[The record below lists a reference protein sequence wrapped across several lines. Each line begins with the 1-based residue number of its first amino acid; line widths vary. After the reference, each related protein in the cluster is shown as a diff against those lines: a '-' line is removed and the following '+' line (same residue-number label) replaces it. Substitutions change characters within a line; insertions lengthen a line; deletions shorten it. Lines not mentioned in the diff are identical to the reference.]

1 MRIRTALRAAG
12 ALTGLVPVLAHAAGP
27 AEHSGA
33 KLPLNVTAIAIFCG
47 FVLLTLGIT
56 YWASKRSRT
65 ASDFLTA
72 GGNITGFQNG
82 LAIAGDAVSSATVL
96 GLVSFIYARGFDGL
110 VSSVGFFVGWP
121 VLLLLMA
128 DRLRNLGRYT
138 FADIIS
144 FRLDPKPTRC
154 LAAVCGLTVVFFY
167 LIIQIVGAGELVT
180 LLFGLDYEV
189 AVVAVGVLMVI
200 YVTFGGMVATTWV
213 QIIKAT
219 LLLFGLTLLGILVM
233 SRFGFSLETLAVK
246 AVASN
251 RAGAVV
257 MGPGSFLSSP
267 IGALS
272 VAIGSVCGISGL
284 PHILMRFFTVP
295 DARAA
300 RMSVFYASGI
310 LGYSFLLS
318 AILGLAGMSLIAT
331 DPQFF
336 EGGNLG
342 GKLLGGANLVSLH
355 LAQLTGGN
363 LLFGFLAA
371 VLFATILAV
380 VSGLAISG
388 AAAISHDL
396 YANVF
401 RSGRASGE
409 DEVRVT
415 KIATVGLGMVMI
427 ALGILFKGQN
437 LTFLTVLAVGVAA
450 SANFPLLVLSMYW
463 KGLTTRGALWGGWGG
478 LISATA
484 LVILGPGVW
493 TSVLGHQAPIF
504 PYDGPAIVSMPL
516 SFLLAYVMS
525 VTDRSERARIERS
538 RFAAQLVQAQTGF
551 GTAASSHAAV
561 REVAARTKAA
571 IDV

>member
-1 MRIRTALRAAG
+1 M
-12 ALTGLVPVLAHAAGP
+12 
-27 AEHSGA
+27 
-33 KLPLNVTAIAIFCG
+33 PLNLTAIAIFCG
-47 FVLLTLGIT
+47 FVVLTLAIT
-56 YWASKRSRT
+56 WWASRRSST

-72 GGNITGFQNG
+72 GGNITGIQNG

-96 GLVSFIYARGFDGL
+96 GLVSFIYARGYDGF
-110 VSSVGFFVGWP
+110 VSSVGFFIGWP

-128 DRLRNLGRYT
+128 DRLRNLGQFT
-138 FADIIS
+138 FADIVS
-144 FRLDPKPTRC
+144 LRLEPKPTRC

-167 LIIQIVGAGELVT
+167 LIIQIVGAGELIT
-180 LLFGLDYEV
+180 LLFGLNYEV

-213 QIIKAT
+213 QIIKAS
-219 LLLFGLTLLGILVM
+219 LLMFGLTLLAILVM
-233 SRFGFSLETLAVK
+233 ARFGFSLETLAVK
-246 AVASN
+246 AVTAN
-251 RAGAVV
+251 RSGAAI

-272 VAIGSVCGISGL
+272 IAVGSVCGISGL

-300 RMSVFYASGI
+300 RMSVFYASGL
-310 LGYSFLLS
+310 LGYSFVIS
-318 AILGLAGMSLIAT
+318 AILGLAGMSLVAT

-336 EGGNLG
+336 EGGILG
-342 GKLLGGANLVSLH
+342 GKLLGGANLVSLY

-401 RSGRASGE
+401 RSGKTTEAA
-409 DEVRVT
+409 EVRVT
-415 KIATVGLGMVMI
+415 KLATVALGVVMI
-427 ALGILFKGQN
+427 VLGILFKGQN
-437 LTFLTVLAVGVAA
+437 LTFLTVLAFGIAA

-478 LISATA
+478 LLTATL

-493 TSVLGHQAPIF
+493 TSVLGHAAPIF
-504 PYDGPAIVSMPL
+504 PYDGPAVVSMPL

-525 VTDRSERARIERS
+525 VTDRSERARVERA
-538 RFAAQLVQAQTGF
+538 RFPAMLVRAQTGV
-551 GTAASSHAAV
+551 ASGAS
-561 REVAARTKAA
+561 VAH
-571 IDV
+571 

>member
-1 MRIRTALRAAG
+1 MPI
-12 ALTGLVPVLAHAAGP
+12 
-27 AEHSGA
+27 
-33 KLPLNVTAIAIFCG
+33 NVTAIVIFCG
-47 FVLLTLGIT
+47 FVVLTLAIT
-56 YWASKRSRT
+56 WWASRRSST

-96 GLVSFIYARGFDGL
+96 GLVSFVYARGYDGL
-110 VSSVGFFVGWP
+110 VSALGFFVGWP

-128 DRLRNLGRYT
+128 DRLRNLGRFT

-180 LLFGLDYEV
+180 LVFGLSYEV
-189 AVVAVGVLMVI
+189 AVVTVGVLMII

-213 QIIKAT
+213 QIIKAS
-219 LLLFGLTLLGILVM
+219 LLLLGLTLLGVLVM
-233 SRFGFSLETLAVK
+233 SRFSFSFETLAAK
-246 AVASN
+246 AVAAN
-251 RAGAVV
+251 RSGAAV
-257 MGPGSFLSSP
+257 MGPGAFLSSP
-267 IGALS
+267 IGAVS
-272 VAIGSVCGISGL
+272 VALGSVCGISGL

-300 RMSVFYASGI
+300 RVSVFYASGI
-310 LGYSFLLS
+310 LGYSQLVC
-318 AILGLAGMSLIAT
+318 AMLGVAGMSLVAT

-336 EGGNLG
+336 EGGILG
-342 GKLLGGANLVSLH
+342 GKLLGGANLVSLY

-401 RSGRASGE
+401 RSGQASE
-409 DEVRVT
+409 ASEVRVT
-415 KIATVGLGMVMI
+415 KIATVVIGVVMI
-427 ALGILFKGQN
+427 GLGILFKGQN
-437 LTFLTVLAVGVAA
+437 IQFLAVVSVGVAA
-450 SANFPLLVLSMYW
+450 SANFPLLVLAMYW

-478 LISATA
+478 LLTATA
-484 LVILGPGVW
+484 LVILGPAVW
-493 TSVLGHQAPIF
+493 TSVLGHATPLF
-504 PYDGPAIVSMPL
+504 PYDGPAVVSMPL

-525 VTDRSERARIERS
+525 VTDRSERARVERS
-538 RFAAQLVQAQTGF
+538 RFPAMLVRAQTGVS
-551 GTAASSHAAV
+551 GAV
-561 REVAARTKAA
+561 SVAR
-571 IDV
+571 

>member
-1 MRIRTALRAAG
+1 VRAAASLFLLGVATGLWPAAARAAG
-12 ALTGLVPVLAHAAGP
+12 LV
-27 AEHSGA
+27 EHSDA
-33 KLPLNVTAIAIFCG
+33 RLPLNLTAIAIFCG
-47 FVLLTLGIT
+47 FVVLTLAIT

-72 GGNITGFQNG
+72 GGNITGVQNG

-96 GLVSFIYARGFDGL
+96 GLVSFIYARGYDGL
-110 VSSVGFFVGWP
+110 VSAIGFFVGWP

-128 DRLRNLGRYT
+128 DRLRNLGRFT

-144 FRLDPKPTRC
+144 LRLDPKPTRC

-167 LIIQIVGAGELVT
+167 LIIQIVGAGELIT

-213 QIIKAT
+213 QIIKAS

-233 SRFGFSLETLAVK
+233 GRFGFSFETLAAR
-246 AVASN
+246 AVASH
-251 RAGAVV
+251 RTGAGV

-267 IGALS
+267 VGALS

-318 AILGLAGMSLIAT
+318 AVLGLAGMSLIAT

-401 RSGRASGE
+401 RSGQASGAA
-409 DEVRVT
+409 EVRVT
-415 KIATVGLGMVMI
+415 KIATVGLGVVMI
-427 ALGILFKGQN
+427 VLGILFKGQN

-463 KGLTTRGALWGGWGG
+463 EGLTTRGALWGGWGG
-478 LISATA
+478 LVSATA
-484 LVILGPGVW
+484 LVVLGPGVW
-493 TSVLGHQAPIF
+493 VGVLGHAAPVF
-504 PYDGPAIVSMPL
+504 PYDGPAVVSMPL
-516 SFLLAYVMS
+516 SFLLAFVMS
-525 VTDRSERARIERS
+525 VTDRSERARIERAS
-538 RFAAQLVQAQTGF
+538 FAALLVRAQTGI
-551 GTAASSHAAV
+551 G
-561 REVAARTKAA
+561 VAAPVAH
-571 IDV
+571 

>member
-1 MRIRTALRAAG
+1 MA
-12 ALTGLVPVLAHAAGP
+12 LVPVAAHAAGP
-27 AEHSGA
+27 VEHSDA
-33 KLPLNVTAIAIFCG
+33 RLPLNLTAIAIFCG
-47 FVLLTLGIT
+47 FVVLTLAIT
-56 YWASKRSRT
+56 WWASKRTRT
-65 ASDFLTA
+65 ANDFLTA

-96 GLVSFIYARGFDGL
+96 GLVSFIYSTGYDGF

-121 VLLLLMA
+121 LLLLLMA
-128 DRLRNLGRYT
+128 DRLRNLGRFT

-167 LIIQIVGAGELVT
+167 LIIQIVGAGELIT
-180 LLFGLDYEV
+180 LLFGLDYKV

-213 QIIKAT
+213 QIIKAS

-233 SRFGFSLETLAVK
+233 SRFGFNIETLANR
-246 AVASN
+246 AVAAN
-251 RAGAVV
+251 PRGAAV
-257 MGPGSFLSSP
+257 MGPGTFLSSP
-267 IGALS
+267 IGSIS

-336 EGGNLG
+336 EGGNLA
-342 GKLLGGANLVSLH
+342 GKLLGGSNLVSLH

-401 RSGRASGE
+401 KDGRASE
-409 DEVRVT
+409 ASEVRVT
-415 KIATVGLGMVMI
+415 KIATVGLGAIMI
-427 ALGILFKGQN
+427 GLGLLFRGQN

-478 LISATA
+478 LLSATM

-493 TSVLGHQAPIF
+493 VGVLGYAEPVF
-504 PYDGPAIVSMPL
+504 PYSGPAVVSMPI
-516 SFLLAYVMS
+516 SFLLAFVMS
-525 VTDRSERARIERS
+525 VTDQSERAQSERAA
-538 RFAAQLVQAQTGF
+538 FAAQLVRAQTGIGA
-551 GTAASSHAAV
+551 GTSAVPASVH
-561 REVAARTKAA
+561 
-571 IDV
+571 

>member
-1 MRIRTALRAAG
+1 MRNGALLRAACLC
-12 ALTGLVPVLAHAAGP
+12 AILVPVGAHAAGP
-27 AEHSGA
+27 VEHSDA
-33 KLPLNVTAIAIFCG
+33 RLPLNLTAIAIFCG
-47 FVLLTLGIT
+47 FVVLTLAIT
-56 YWASKRSRT
+56 WWASKRTRT
-65 ASDFLTA
+65 ANDFLTA

-96 GLVSFIYARGFDGL
+96 GLVSFIYSTGYDGF

-121 VLLLLMA
+121 LLLLLMA
-128 DRLRNLGRYT
+128 DRLRNLGRFT

-167 LIIQIVGAGELVT
+167 LIIQIVGAGELIT
-180 LLFGLDYEV
+180 LLFGLDYKV

-213 QIIKAT
+213 QIIKAS

-233 SRFGFSLETLAVK
+233 SRFGFSIETLANR
-246 AVASN
+246 AVAAN
-251 RAGAVV
+251 PRGAAV
-257 MGPGSFLSSP
+257 MGPGTFLSSP
-267 IGALS
+267 IGSIS

-336 EGGNLG
+336 EGGNLA
-342 GKLLGGANLVSLH
+342 GKLLGGSNLVSLH

-401 RSGRASGE
+401 KDGRASE
-409 DEVRVT
+409 ASEVRVT
-415 KIATVGLGMVMI
+415 KIATVGLGAIMI
-427 ALGILFKGQN
+427 GLGLLFRGQN

-478 LISATA
+478 LLSATM

-493 TSVLGHQAPIF
+493 VGVLGYAEPVF
-504 PYDGPAIVSMPL
+504 PYSGPAVVSMPI
-516 SFLLAYVMS
+516 SFLLAFVMS
-525 VTDRSERARIERS
+525 VTDQSERARSERAA
-538 RFAAQLVQAQTGF
+538 FAAQLVRAQTGIGA
-551 GTAASSHAAV
+551 GTSAVPASVH
-561 REVAARTKAA
+561 
-571 IDV
+571 

>member
-1 MRIRTALRAAG
+1 MRGAAILRASGVFA
-12 ALTGLVPVLAHAAGP
+12 ALVPVAAHAAGP
-27 AEHSGA
+27 AEHSDA
-33 KLPLNVTAIAIFCG
+33 RLPLNVTAIAIFCG
-47 FVLLTLGIT
+47 FVLLTLAIT
-56 YWASKRSRT
+56 WWASKRTRT
-65 ASDFLTA
+65 ANEFLTA
-72 GGNITGFQNG
+72 GGNITGVQNG

-96 GLVSFIYARGFDGL
+96 GLVSFIYSTGYDGL

-128 DRLRNLGRYT
+128 DRLRNLGRFT

-167 LIIQIVGAGELVT
+167 LIIQIVGAGELIT
-180 LLFGLDYEV
+180 LLFGLDYDV
-189 AVVAVGVLMVI
+189 AVVVVGVLMVV

-213 QIIKAT
+213 QIIKAS
-219 LLLFGLTLLGILVM
+219 LLLLGLTLLGILVM
-233 SRFGFSLETLAVK
+233 SRFGFSFETLAAK
-246 AVASN
+246 AVAAN
-251 RAGAVV
+251 RRGAAV
-257 MGPGSFLSSP
+257 MGPGTFLSSP
-267 IGALS
+267 IGS
-272 VAIGSVCGISGL
+272 VSIAIGSVFGTAGL

-336 EGGNLG
+336 EGGILG
-342 GKLLGGANLVSLH
+342 GKLLGGSNLVSLH

-401 RSGRASGE
+401 RSGRASE
-409 DEVRVT
+409 ASEVRVT
-415 KIATVGLGMVMI
+415 KLATVGLGAVMI
-427 ALGILFKGQN
+427 VLGLMFRGQN

-478 LISATA
+478 LLSATL

-493 TSVLGHQAPIF
+493 VGVLGHHAPVF
-504 PYDGPAIVSMPL
+504 PYDGPAVVSMPI
-516 SFLLAYVMS
+516 SFLLAFVMS
-525 VTDRSERARIERS
+525 VTDGSERARKERAA
-538 RFAAQLVQAQTGF
+538 FAVQLVYAQTGVGA
-551 GTAASSHAAV
+551 GTSAVRAAV
-561 REVAARTKAA
+561 H
-571 IDV
+571 